1 MTIIAGSIESGDV
14 TLRYNEGNMYQND
27 VRYVRDSAGDMF
39 FTEDTPF
46 DVIDVLKRAKYQGFR
61 IRIHYG
67 NRETGRSDLSEFEIM
82 GTIGSSMGPLKVPLL
97 IQRAYS
103 MGGGAISTGRI
114 VRIQSMS
121 GKDLYRHPTFYVPSM
136 RVVKRQEP
144 LQQRNHFPPLT
155 HEVWVNEEA
164 HAAFASEQRARMW
177 IEFMQGNRQR
187 PW

>member
-1 MTIIAGSIESGDV
+1 MTLVAGSIESGDV
-14 TLRYNEGNMYQND
+14 TYEYVKGKP
-27 VRYVRDSAGDMF
+27 VRYIRDGEMF
-39 FTEDTPF
+39 FHSGTVDS
-46 DVIDVLKRAKYQGFR
+46 VIDVLKQAKYRGFR
-61 IRIHYG
+61 IRLFYG
-67 NRETGRSDLSEFEIM
+67 DTRSGESWMEEHDIM
-82 GTIGSSMGPLKVPLL
+82 GTVGCSMGPLKVPLL
-97 IQRAYS
+97 IQRSYS
-103 MGGGAISTGRI
+103 MGGGAIMDDCI